1 MIGDNMMYKVNSDP
15 KYVFPEMPLDIVL
28 GGKYKEVITDKYVYF
43 KTGPL
48 SQWTTSPFNA
58 HGIRFLNC
66 EQYMM
71 YRKAL
76 AFNDVESIELIKQT
90 PNPPLVKDI
99 GRKVKGF
106 EQWYWD
112 KIKMDVVIDGN
123 KEKFAQNPHLR
134 KYLLST
140 GDKILVEATREDSI
154 WGIGVDI
161 VDLRIDNNIPWNGS
175 NLLGEALMI
184 VRRDCNYVE

>member
-1 MIGDNMMYKVNSDP
+1 MYKVNNDP
-15 KYVFPEMPLDIVL
+15 KYVFPEMLPDIIL
-28 GGKYKEVITDKYVYF
+28 GEKYKEVVTDKHVYF

-66 EQYMM
+66 EQHMM

-76 AFNDVESIELIKQT
+76 AFNDIESIELIKQT
-90 PNPPLVKDI
+90 PNPRLVKDI

-112 KIKMDVVIDGN
+112 KIKLDVVIDGN
-123 KEKFAQNPHLR
+123 KEKFAQNLNLQ

-140 GDKILVEATREDSI
+140 GDKILVEATREDTI

-161 VDLRIDNNIPWNGS
+161 VDIRLNNNLTWRGT
-175 NLLGEALMI
+175 NLLGEVLMI
-184 VRRDCNYVE
+184 VRRFFAQ

>member
-1 MIGDNMMYKVNSDP
+1 MHKINKDP
-15 KYVFPEMPLDIVL
+15 QYVFPEMLPNIIL
-28 GGKYKEVITDKYVYF
+28 GGKYKEIVTDKYVYF

-76 AFNDVESIELIKQT
+76 AFNDTESIELIKQT
-90 PNPPLVKDI
+90 PNPPSVKDI

-106 EQWYWD
+106 EQSYWD
-112 KIKMDVVIDGN
+112 KIKLDVVVDGN
-123 KEKFAQNPHLR
+123 KEKFIQNLNLQ

-140 GDKILVEATREDSI
+140 GDKILVEATQADSI

-161 VDLRIDNNIPWNGS
+161 ADLRVNNDIPWNGS

-184 VRRDCNYVE
+184 VRKFIGNY